1 MNCKEFKD
9 KLIKAIQCLEKESY
23 MNSEKMSHLTSL
35 EQEGTLRL
43 KEEILNFTFDELEFY
58 LKLKRVDDLSM
69 YFFVDSTE
77 EEARKGFGC
86 REEIITFCNKL
97 SQYLDSYGYYDAF
110 VRFSIFP
117 KHANIICVDDDSLDR
132 LSRTLKENFQT
143 MINEREIAED
153 KEKYGIFYNL

>member
-1 MNCKEFKD
+1 MNCEEFKD
-9 KLIKAIQCLEKESY
+9 KLIKAIQYFEKETY
-23 MNSEKMSHLTSL
+23 MSSEKMSHLTSL
-35 EQEGTLRL
+35 EQECILTL

-77 EEARKGFGC
+77 EEARRGFGC
-86 REEIITFCNKL
+86 REEITMFCNKL
-97 SQYLDSYGYYDAF
+97 SQYLDSYGYYDIF
-110 VRFSIFP
+110 VRFLILP

-132 LSRTLKENFQT
+132 LSRTLKENFQM
-143 MINEREIAED
+143 MINEKEIAED